1 MALLR
6 LFYLIFLLLFW
17 AVNVTGQPQKND
29 INIRTNILSW
39 LEPNA
44 GGPVLGM
51 EYFINKKFSIGADAG
66 LIFYNLAKGEND
78 NLANPWGF
86 KAKPEIR
93 YYLYKK
99 DKEDPTRLFFAIEG
113 LYIKTRTI
121 NFNDLPIADNMGNI
135 VYYYIGGFSE
145 IKKVIGVNSK
155 AGIQIPRFL
164 FKKMLLELF
173 AGIGIRGKKYSY
185 KDLPAGAVVEQ
196 RAQSRFLLNTD
207 IDGSYPS
214 IAAGFKLVYKIKN

>member
-1 MALLR
+1 MR
-6 LFYLIFLLLFW
+6 MPRFIFIFWISFFLIQ
-17 AVNVTGQPQKND
+17 AVTAQPKKND